1 MWTPL
6 CHVNNLP
13 GLLLASNK
21 NTPNGDEQIK
31 RSSRAISDKTQ
42 RPCRGMTPIPSNTS
56 TVGRG
61 ESQNR
66 YQASALLPG
75 YSSIRSMPLDTM
87 LTASPTPLRKC
98 EADHAC
104 QHGKGKR
111 RRPPMREAKR

>member
-42 RPCRGMTPIPSNTS
+42 HGL
-56 TVGRG
+56 VG
-61 ESQNR
+61 E
-66 YQASALLPG
+66 
-75 YSSIRSMPLDTM
+75 
-87 LTASPTPLRKC
+87 
-98 EADHAC
+98 
-104 QHGKGKR
+104 
-111 RRPPMREAKR
+111 